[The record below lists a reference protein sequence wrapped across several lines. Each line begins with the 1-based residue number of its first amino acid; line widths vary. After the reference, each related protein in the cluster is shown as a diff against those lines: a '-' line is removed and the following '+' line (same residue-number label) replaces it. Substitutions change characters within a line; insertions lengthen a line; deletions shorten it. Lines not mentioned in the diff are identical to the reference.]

1 MLKYSLLS
9 FYLLLLLVSCTR
21 TSPDPAF
28 PPEPVIKA
36 LEISH
41 DTLVQFID
49 QLVVKI
55 EYEDG
60 NGDLGNADAD
70 INSIFVKDSRLAEPD
85 EYYLAPLAPDN
96 ANVSITGTF
105 DLKLSATFLLG
116 NGTEEKVTY
125 DIYLVDRA
133 GNQSNTIS
141 TGELL
146 VIE

>member
-1 MLKYSLLS
+1 MKQTIFLL
-9 FYLLLLLVSCTR
+9 FILLILASCTR

-28 PPEPVIKA
+28 PPEPVIRA
-36 LEISH
+36 LSISH
-41 DTLVQFID
+41 DTLVQFVD
-49 QLVVKI
+49 QLVINI

-60 NGDLGNADAD
+60 NADLGNADAD
-70 INSIFVKDSRLAEPD
+70 VNSIFVKDSRLAEAE

-116 NGTEEKVTY
+116 NGTEENVTY
-125 DIYLVDRA
+125 DIYIVDRA

-146 VIE
+146 VTE